1 MKQRKQIKNPEPRN
15 LSEVLKECHDLVAE
29 LRVKLKL
36 KCEDVLKLRK
46 DLDIAREETQL
57 AELRYN
63 TLKDAVDKAANDKLN
78 KARGELND
86 WSN

>member
-1 MKQRKQIKNPEPRN
+1 MKQREPIKNPEPRN

-36 KCEDVLKLRK
+36 KCNDILQLRK
-46 DLDIAREETQL
+46 DLDMAREETQL

-63 TLKDAVDKAANDKLN
+63 TLKDAVDKAANEKLN

-86 WSN
+86 

>member
-1 MKQRKQIKNPEPRN
+1 MKLREKIKNPEPRKLN
-15 LSEVLKECHDLVAE
+15 EVLKDCYDLVAE

-36 KCEDVLKLRK
+36 KCDDILQLRK
-46 DLDIAREETQL
+46 DLDLAREETQL

-78 KARGELND
+78 KARGADND
-86 WSN
+86 

>member
-1 MKQRKQIKNPEPRN
+1 MKQREKIKNPEPRS
-15 LSEVLKECHDLVAE
+15 LSEVLKECHDLVAQ

-36 KCEDVLKLRK
+36 KCDDILKLRK
-46 DLDIAREETQL
+46 DLDLAREETQL

-86 WSN
+86 

>member
-1 MKQRKQIKNPEPRN
+1 MKQREPIKNPEPRN

-29 LRVKLKL
+29 LRIKLKL

-46 DLDIAREETQL
+46 DLDMAREETQL

-86 WSN
+86 

>member
-1 MKQRKQIKNPEPRN
+1 MKQREPIKNPEPRN

-36 KCEDVLKLRK
+36 KCNDILQLRK
-46 DLDIAREETQL
+46 DLDMAREETQL

-86 WSN
+86 

>member
-1 MKQRKQIKNPEPRN
+1 MKQNEKIKNPEHRS
-15 LSEVLKECHDLVAE
+15 LSEVLKDCHDLVAE

-36 KCEDVLKLRK
+36 KCDDVLQLRK
-46 DLDIAREETQL
+46 DLDLAKEETQL
-57 AELRYN
+57 AELRYR

-86 WSN
+86 

>member
-1 MKQRKQIKNPEPRN
+1 MKQREPIKNPEPRN
-15 LSEVLKECHDLVAE
+15 LSEVLKECHNLVAE

-36 KCEDVLKLRK
+36 KCDDILQLRK
-46 DLDIAREETQL
+46 DLDMAREETQL

-86 WSN
+86 

>member
-1 MKQRKQIKNPEPRN
+1 MKLRKPIKNPEPRN

-36 KCEDVLKLRK
+36 KCDDVLKLRK
-46 DLDIAREETQL
+46 DLDMAREETQL

-86 WSN
+86 

>member
-1 MKQRKQIKNPEPRN
+1 MKLREKIKNSEPRKLN
-15 LSEVLKECHDLVAE
+15 EVLKDCHDLVAE

-36 KCEDVLKLRK
+36 KCDDILQLRK
-46 DLDIAREETQL
+46 DLDLAREETQL

-78 KARGELND
+78 KARGADND
-86 WSN
+86 

>member
-1 MKQRKQIKNPEPRN
+1 MKLREKIKNPEPRN
-15 LSEVLKECHDLVAE
+15 LIEVLKDCHDLVAE

-36 KCEDVLKLRK
+36 KCDDILQLRK
-46 DLDIAREETQL
+46 DLDLAREETQL
-57 AELRYN
+57 AELRYK

-86 WSN
+86 

>member
-1 MKQRKQIKNPEPRN
+1 MKQREPIKNPEPRN

-29 LRVKLKL
+29 LRAKLKL
-36 KCEDVLKLRK
+36 KCDDILQLRK
-46 DLDIAREETQL
+46 DLDMAREETQL

-86 WSN
+86 

>member
-1 MKQRKQIKNPEPRN
+1 MKQREQIKNPEPRN

-36 KCEDVLKLRK
+36 KCDDILQLRK
-46 DLDIAREETQL
+46 DLDFAREETQL
-57 AELRYN
+57 AELRYR
-63 TLKDAVDKAANDKLN
+63 TLKDAVDKVANDKLN

-86 WSN
+86 

>member
-1 MKQRKQIKNPEPRN
+1 MKLREPIKNQEPRN

-36 KCEDVLKLRK
+36 KCDDVLKLRK
-46 DLDIAREETQL
+46 DLDMAREETQL

-86 WSN
+86 

>member
-1 MKQRKQIKNPEPRN
+1 MKLREPIKNPEPRN

-36 KCEDVLKLRK
+36 KCDDILKLRK
-46 DLDIAREETQL
+46 DLDMAREETQL

-86 WSN
+86 

>member
-1 MKQRKQIKNPEPRN
+1 MKQREPIKNPAPRN
-15 LSEVLKECHDLVAE
+15 LSEVLKDCHDLVAE
-29 LRVKLKL
+29 LRVKLKR
-36 KCEDVLKLRK
+36 KYDDVLQLRK
-46 DLDIAREETQL
+46 DRDLAKEETQL

-86 WSN
+86 

>member
-1 MKQRKQIKNPEPRN
+1 MMKQREPIKNPEPRN
-15 LSEVLKECHDLVAE
+15 LSEVLKECHNLVAE

-36 KCEDVLKLRK
+36 KCDDVLKLRK
-46 DLDIAREETQL
+46 DLDMAREETQL

-86 WSN
+86 

>member
-1 MKQRKQIKNPEPRN
+1 MKLREKIKNSEPRN
-15 LSEVLKECHDLVAE
+15 LSEVLKDCHDLVAE

-36 KCEDVLKLRK
+36 KCDDILQLRK
-46 DLDIAREETQL
+46 DLDLAREETQL

-78 KARGELND
+78 KARGADND
-86 WSN
+86 

>member
-1 MKQRKQIKNPEPRN
+1 MKLREKIKNPEPRN

-36 KCEDVLKLRK
+36 KCDDILQLRK
-46 DLDIAREETQL
+46 DLDLAREETQL

-63 TLKDAVDKAANDKLN
+63 NLKQAIDKASKDHLN
-78 KARGELND
+78 KSRGASD
-86 WSN
+86 D

>member
-1 MKQRKQIKNPEPRN
+1 MKLREKIENPEPRN
-15 LSEVLKECHDLVAE
+15 LSEVLKDCHDLVAE

-36 KCEDVLKLRK
+36 KCDDILQLRK
-46 DLDIAREETQL
+46 DLDLAREETQL

-78 KARGELND
+78 KARGADND
-86 WSN
+86 

>member
-1 MKQRKQIKNPEPRN
+1 MKKQREPIKNPEPRN

-36 KCEDVLKLRK
+36 KCDDVLKLRK
-46 DLDIAREETQL
+46 DLDMAREETQL

-86 WSN
+86 

>member
-1 MKQRKQIKNPEPRN
+1 MKLREKIKNPEPRN
-15 LSEVLKECHDLVAE
+15 LIEVLKDCHDLVAE

-36 KCEDVLKLRK
+36 KCDDILQLRK
-46 DLDIAREETQL
+46 DLDLAREETQL

-78 KARGELND
+78 KARGADND
-86 WSN
+86 

>member
-1 MKQRKQIKNPEPRN
+1 MKLREKIKNPEPRS

-36 KCEDVLKLRK
+36 KCDDILKLRK
-46 DLDIAREETQL
+46 DLDLAREETQL
-57 AELRYN
+57 AELRYK

-86 WSN
+86 

>member
-1 MKQRKQIKNPEPRN
+1 MKQREQIKNPEPRKLN
-15 LSEVLKECHDLVAE
+15 EVLKDCHDLVAE

-36 KCEDVLKLRK
+36 KCDDILKLRK
-46 DLDIAREETQL
+46 DLDLAREEIQL

-78 KARGELND
+78 KARGKLND

>member
-1 MKQRKQIKNPEPRN
+1 MKQREQIKNPEPRKLN
-15 LSEVLKECHDLVAE
+15 EVLKDCHDLVAE

-36 KCEDVLKLRK
+36 KCDDILKLRK
-46 DLDIAREETQL
+46 DLDLAREEIQL
-57 AELRYN
+57 AELKYN

-86 WSN
+86 

>member
-1 MKQRKQIKNPEPRN
+1 MKLRKKIKNPEPRS

-36 KCEDVLKLRK
+36 KCDDILKLRK
-46 DLDIAREETQL
+46 DLDLAREETQL
-57 AELRYN
+57 AELRYK

-86 WSN
+86 

>member
-1 MKQRKQIKNPEPRN
+1 MMKQRKQIKNPEPRN

-46 DLDIAREETQL
+46 DLDMAREETQL

-86 WSN
+86 

>member
-1 MKQRKQIKNPEPRN
+1 MKLREPIKNPEPRN

-36 KCEDVLKLRK
+36 KCDDVLKLRK
-46 DLDIAREETQL
+46 DLDMAREETQL

-86 WSN
+86 

>member
-1 MKQRKQIKNPEPRN
+1 MKPREKIENPEPRN
-15 LSEVLKECHDLVAE
+15 LSEVLKDCHDLVAE

-36 KCEDVLKLRK
+36 KCDDILQLRK
-46 DLDIAREETQL
+46 DLDLAREETQL

-78 KARGELND
+78 KARGADND
-86 WSN
+86 